1 MKTVSAIIKTVVIF
15 SIFMI
20 LLLALSVYL
29 LLPKTL
35 DAQRYASF
43 VNKNST
49 KLAEIAEASR
59 AEGFSPTTSE
69 RILLSRGKIDHVWSQ
84 ENRVI
89 FSIDHV
95 YAPIEGYVYLVYQ
108 PIGGYIFPFDDPE
121 WHPVDTGEESVLRW
135 EGGNG
140 YVNVTCLTDGFYLEY
155 AYLPT

>member
-49 KLAEIAEASR
+49 KLAEIAEACPVHLH
-59 AEGFSPTTSE
+59 AEALFKGAA
-69 RILLSRGKIDHVWSQ
+69 Q
-84 ENRVI
+84 
-89 FSIDHV
+89 
-95 YAPIEGYVYLVYQ
+95 
-108 PIGGYIFPFDDPE
+108 
-121 WHPVDTGEESVLRW
+121 TG
-135 EGGNG
+135 
-140 YVNVTCLTDGFYLEY
+140 
-155 AYLPT
+155 